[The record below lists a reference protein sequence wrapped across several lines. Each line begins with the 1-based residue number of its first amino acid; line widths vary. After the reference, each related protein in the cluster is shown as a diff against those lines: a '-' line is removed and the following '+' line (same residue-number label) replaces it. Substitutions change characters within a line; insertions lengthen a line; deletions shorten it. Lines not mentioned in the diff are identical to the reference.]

1 MYTVYVLLSKST
13 GKHYTGQTDN
23 LQIRFNAH
31 NTGLAHYTKRR
42 GPWELVYSEELPTRA
57 LALAGEKFLKS
68 GRGRQCLK
76 EKLNGRASP
85 PQAD

>member
-1 MYTVYVLLSKST
+1 MYNVYVLLSKST

-31 NTGLAHYTKRR
+31 NTGLARYTHGR
-42 GPWELVYSEELPTRA
+42 GPWDLVYFEELPTRR
-57 LALAGEKFLKS
+57 LAMAREKFLKS
-68 GRGRQCLK
+68 GQGRQWLK
-76 EKLNGRASP
+76 EKLNGRARP

>member
-23 LQIRFNAH
+23 FQVRFDAH
-31 NTGLAHYTKRR
+31 NTGLARYTHGR

-57 LALAGEKFLKS
+57 QAMSREKFLKT
-68 GRGRQCLK
+68 GRGRQWLK
-76 EKLNGRASP
+76 ENSGGRARP
-85 PQAD
+85 PEAD